1 MNKNK
6 KPIILIV
13 EDEEP
18 LLRAL
23 YVLLHGDNTIATAGD
38 GQGAMEIAQ
47 RVKPDIILLDLL
59 LPVMDGFAL
68 LKNLKSNSTL
78 KDIPVMILSNLGDE
92 ADIEKAKALGAID
105 YFIKADTDLSV
116 LAKKI
121 KKLI

>member
-1 MNKNK
+1 MNTK
-6 KPIILIV
+6 KKHIILIV

-23 YVLLHGDNTIATAGD
+23 YVLLHGENTIATAGD
-38 GQGAMEIAQ
+38 GQSALEIAQ
-47 RVKPDIILLDLL
+47 RIKPDIILLDLL

-78 KDIPVMILSNLGDE
+78 KQIPVVILSNLGDE
-92 ADIEKAKALGAID
+92 ADIGKAKALGAID